1 MKHNNQ
7 NMPKILKKKR
17 EGDFIDYME
26 ENLENVDTEYFSK
39 TADELQSEFNEVR
52 EIEISC
58 INAEIFCGEF

>member
-1 MKHNNQ
+1 
-7 NMPKILKKKR
+7 MPKILKKKR